1 MILSLYRQV
10 RISDV
15 CCDVAKAHGRAVYY
29 QVSVLSQGVINGAAY
44 VCCSTSFSIM
54 LAVVSKRLPL
64 ILGALFEFFGN

>member
-15 CCDVAKAHGRAVYY
+15 CCNVAIAHGRAVYY
-29 QVSVLSQGVINGAAY
+29 QVSVLSQRVIDEAAY
-44 VCCSTSFSIM
+44 VCYSTSFTIM

-64 ILGALFEFFGN
+64 ILGALSEFLSN